1 MSALPPKAGIH
12 WSDWNVRFVPKADME
27 RLFDPVGV
35 QQDGEPDRLAN
46 GFKLDFG
53 NPVALAPAQAGLFIL
68 ALEA

>member
-1 MSALPPKAGIH
+1 MRQQANGGMSALP
-12 WSDWNVRFVPKADME
+12 PKADME

-35 QQDGEPDRLAN
+35 QQERFRNGEPDRLAN